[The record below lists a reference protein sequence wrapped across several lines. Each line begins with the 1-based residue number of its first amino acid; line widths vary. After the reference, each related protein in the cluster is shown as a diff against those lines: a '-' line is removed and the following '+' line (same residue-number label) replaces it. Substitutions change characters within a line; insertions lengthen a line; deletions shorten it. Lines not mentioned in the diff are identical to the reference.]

1 MSPKLID
8 KTQRKTEIALV
19 ALDLFA
25 EHGFEATSI
34 SQVAQAAGIGKGT
47 IYEYF
52 ESKDDLIVSSIQ
64 AWFDTMGQDSDEIFA
79 IENAEERLR
88 RYVHVMMQG
97 FVTDDRTAKLMIGMF
112 QLMLKGQVFT
122 AQNTQFQALFRF
134 YRKAFVDMLLDG
146 VSQGIFRPEIA
157 RDAEKIAAN
166 LFAYLDG
173 IGFHS
178 VFNKDDID
186 LMEYVDFYL
195 EQLLRM
201 LKKSSNDT
209 NTPNIELEEHHA

>member
-1 MSPKLID
+1 MSPKMID

-25 EHGFEATSI
+25 EHGFEAASI

-52 ESKDDLIVSSIQ
+52 TSKDDLIVSAVQ
-64 AWFDTMGQDSDEIFA
+64 AWFDNMGQDPEEIFA
-79 IENAEERLR
+79 LENAEERLR

-97 FVTDDRTAKLMIGMF
+97 FATDDRTAKLMIGIF
-112 QLMLKGQVFT
+112 QLMLKEQVFT
-122 AQNTQFQALFRF
+122 AQNAQFQSLFRS
-134 YRKAFVDMLLDG
+134 YRKALADMLLDG

-157 RDAEKIAAN
+157 KDAGKIAAN
-166 LFAYLDG
+166 LLAYLDG
-173 IGFHS
+173 IGLHY
-178 VFNKDDID
+178 VFNKDDIN

-195 EQLLRM
+195 EHLLRG
-201 LKKSSNDT
+201 LKKSSNDS
-209 NTPNIELEEHHA
+209 NNSNDDLEEHHA